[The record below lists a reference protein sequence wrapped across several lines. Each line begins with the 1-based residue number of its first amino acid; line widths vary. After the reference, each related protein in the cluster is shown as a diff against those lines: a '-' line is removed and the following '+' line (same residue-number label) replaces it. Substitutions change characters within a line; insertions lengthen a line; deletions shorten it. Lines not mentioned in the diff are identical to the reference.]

1 MKLNKIIE
9 SAGRRLAVPLM
20 GYPGAE
26 LTSTSLKQNGFNWG
40 VHFWSISELADR
52 LDPDA
57 MFFMMDLSVEAGA
70 LGFPIRYP
78 LQESPT
84 VESHLVK
91 AEADLEQFMAVD
103 ILKDARVNVFLQ
115 TMTMMSEN
123 ISPLKGGYCIGPFT
137 LAGLL
142 MGASEVAMATIDNP
156 SLVHRV
162 LQFGTNVITR
172 YAVSLVDH
180 GADMI
185 AILEPTAVMLSPKQF
200 EEFSGAYVKQISRAV
215 HAISILHIC
224 GDTTHL
230 VGRMCETGV
239 EGLSL
244 DSRVDFLAV
253 EPRLKN
259 DVALIGNIDPVRV
272 MRDMKPDGVAHEMRL
287 FLEKT
292 RGIRN
297 LIVSTGCDLPQ
308 DTPIENIR
316 VMIEETKTFSL

>member
-1 MKLNKIIE
+1 
-9 SAGRRLAVPLM
+9 M

-26 LTSTSLKQNGFNWG
+26 LTRTSLKQNEFNWG
-40 VHFWSISELADR
+40 IHFWSVSELADR

-57 MFFMMDLSVEAGA
+57 MFFMMDLSIEAGA

-84 VESHLVK
+84 VEMHLVK
-91 AEADLEQFMAVD
+91 AEEDLEQFMAVD
-103 ILKDARVNVFLQ
+103 VLKDARVNAYLQ
-115 TMTMMSEN
+115 TMKLMSGN
-123 ISPLKGGYCIGPFT
+123 LSPLKGGYCIGPFT

-142 MGASEVAMATIDNP
+142 MGASEVAIATIDSP
-156 SLVHRV
+156 SLVHKV
-162 LQFGTNVITR
+162 LQFGANVITR

-200 EEFSGAYVKQISRAV
+200 EEYSGAYVRQIARAV
-215 HAISILHIC
+215 HAVSILHIC

-230 VGRMCETGV
+230 VEKMCETGV

-244 DSRVDFLAV
+244 DSRVDFPAV
-253 EPRLKN
+253 RPRLKN

-272 MRDMKPDGVAHEMRL
+272 MRDMKPEDVAKETRM

-308 DTPIENIR
+308 DTPIDNIR
-316 VMIEETKTFSL
+316 VMIEETKRFVL